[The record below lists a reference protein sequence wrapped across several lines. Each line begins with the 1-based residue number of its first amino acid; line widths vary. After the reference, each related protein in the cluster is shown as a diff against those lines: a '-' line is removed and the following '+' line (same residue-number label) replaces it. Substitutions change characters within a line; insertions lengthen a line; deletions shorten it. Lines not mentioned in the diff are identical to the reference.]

1 MTVGRICVREVY
13 ATDINES
20 VQNAA
25 QRMRQRNVGT
35 LIVLNEDKEPIGMR
49 TDRDLAIN
57 VVALGEDPSCTK
69 VGQVMIQCPETVAED
84 TPIEE
89 ALRQMRSGSFRRL
102 PVVNQVGRLVGLLTL
117 DDILDLLCE
126 EFHEIRELIG
136 QQGPTRFRVY

>member
-1 MTVGRICVREVY
+1 MSVGRICVREVY

-25 QRMRQRNVGT
+25 RRMRERNVGT
-35 LIVLNEDKEPIGMR
+35 LVVLNDDKEPIGML

-57 VVALGEDPSCTK
+57 VLAQGEDPSCTK
-69 VGQVMIQCPETVAED
+69 VGQIMIQCPETVDEE

-89 ALRQMRSGSFRRL
+89 ALHRMRSGSFRRL

-126 EFHEIRELIG
+126 EFREIGELIG
-136 QQGPTRFRVY
+136 KQGPTRFRG